1 MTPRVLLGVACG
13 LAVLASPSSPLR
25 AQAQTEM
32 VISVS
37 GTPEYHRAGC
47 QRLRDA
53 KEVLAMTVAQAH
65 GRGLEPHA
73 DCDPAQSPQ
82 GPESDP
88 KKAGASAKP
97 AMVLIDVGGKYY
109 HRDTC
114 AKLSGKTK
122 RVTVTEAAKLK
133 HWPCPTCKRPIR
145 PRPGR
150 VQGVRRGRA

>member
-13 LAVLASPSSPLR
+13 LAVLACPPMPLR
-25 AQAQTEM
+25 AQSEM
-32 VISVS
+32 VIAVV

-47 QRLRDA
+47 DRLKAA
-53 KEVLAMTVAQAH
+53 KDILAMTRAQAH
-65 GRGLEPHA
+65 GRGLKPHA

-82 GPESDP
+82 GVGQG
-88 KKAGASAKP
+88 KAGAPAKP
-97 AMVLIDVGGKYY
+97 ATVLIDVGARYY

-133 HWPCPTCKRPIR
+133 HWPCPTCKPPIR
-145 PRPGR
+145 PRPGKS
-150 VQGVRRGRA
+150 